1 MVSKFV
7 DWRNTILNLRE
18 LRMGSTKITATPDE
32 INQVCDGVGPTATA
46 ANLTAL
52 TDVKDDL
59 LAASGGGSG
68 ILRVSGKIAHAA
80 LLTLPTAPVP
90 LVAAQGADTVIVP
103 HRVTL
108 LRSIAGGQQYT
119 AIDADAVLAIGLQ
132 ETFVAGNSPDIALL
146 AQLVNGNGTGRTD
159 VTALLGTGGN
169 IVLHALVPDATW
181 NGDWPGMVG
190 GSVISSADRNKSL
203 QLFLLN
209 NPLGVPT
216 NLSGGNA
223 ANTLCWTVWYSV
235 VSTDPATYS

>member
-1 MVSKFV
+1 V
-7 DWRNTILNLRE
+7 
-18 LRMGSTKITATPDE
+18 
-32 INQVCDGVGPTATA
+32 
-46 ANLTAL
+46 
-52 TDVKDDL
+52 
-59 LAASGGGSG
+59 AASGGGSG

-190 GSVISSADRNKSL
+190 GNVISSADRNKSL

-216 NLSGGNA
+216 DLSGGNA